1 VFFSLVFEI
10 LVQNKENS
18 LNVKRLLFYFYK
30 KINPNLFLNWD
41 FKIMEEKVL
50 Q

>member
-1 VFFSLVFEI
+1 MFFSLVFEI

-18 LNVKRLLFYFYK
+18 LNVKGQPFYFSK

-41 FKIMEEKVL
+41 FKVV
-50 Q
+50 